1 MKEIREFRIELAKI
15 KWEEKKLTLEAED
28 LTEKEVD
35 VKMLRSDKRT
45 QNILA
50 GKGLDENKVME
61 QSLDTQIEQMEKN
74 TVIRV
79 KLLEEKNGKLKT
91 EIKKLKAQ
99 NEKFENDVRE
109 KQDLRDERHRLK
121 ILKESVTDAAKHD
134 PRKKFFQIS
143 SRRKL
148 LDLAK

>member
-1 MKEIREFRIELAKI
+1 
-15 KWEEKKLTLEAED
+15 
-28 LTEKEVD
+28 
-35 VKMLRSDKRT
+35 
-45 QNILA
+45 
-50 GKGLDENKVME
+50 ME
-61 QSLDTQIEQMEKN
+61 QRIDAQIDAMEKI
-74 TVIRV
+74 TATRV

-91 EIKKLKAQ
+91 EIKKLKSQ

-109 KQDLRDERHRLK
+109 KQKQRDEREHLK